1 MSLVVPPID
10 SAEPNREAAK
20 SLLGTFQAVAGTAD
34 AISTTWSGLA
44 SVYSSPEES
53 IVHSAMNKPDNY
65 ARTVQGHADT
75 MYAALDA
82 YATRLEE
89 LQKVREQLVKDIA
102 DHEARVEEASNDTR
116 EKVIARDKHGLPV
129 KMKDNAVDPA
139 LVDEGE
145 ALHGRVT
152 QFVTDLEDAQREC
165 GNKLNATW
173 GGAQFVQADKTHVD
187 NPNVYG
193 TSNDSKRDQA
203 RTGQAPWGSPDVW
216 RLANMEASGNLVR
229 GGVWNSITGS
239 FKDFMDLT
247 GFGGDPGATENK
259 RSGLGKLVGQAW
271 DFFGSLTPGGAL
283 VYAVSPEARERYD
296 KAAEAMGEVAKNMVS
311 WDTWGTD
318 PHGTFGS
325 MLPDVAGLATG
336 AGASKLGFKILGKLS
351 PNLALRIAE
360 LRQLLR
366 LRNIGNWNHDLRDWF
381 QKFGQMS
388 PGSGAAVEL
397 ERLRGVVADGAHGG
411 KSPDGSDATPTVPRQ
426 GAGPIEA
433 GARSGDGAGSG
444 GAGSRGGVRDGS
456 GHGGDGHP
464 RGVEG
469 HGGVRDRDAESR
481 VPRRGD
487 VDHPTVSEESAAARR
502 GGEEYRSPRRA
513 DVDHPGGNEE
523 LPRENV
529 DAAPGRGVSADGESH
544 TPGDGSS
551 SGEAGG
557 RSGGGESDSD
567 SLDSLSQ
574 EKLEQPRAGTRV
586 TPGTTGRP
594 YDPDAP
600 VRETIPAKQWEKES
614 GYKYTQEDVQRT
626 LDNGPRNGDGQPVDH
641 RNGRP
646 LRLVQGD
653 SDRGWVMRYD
663 REAGTW
669 LPENRGLN
677 EGGMPARGEP
687 NSYGYDEN
695 GDLLPYANERPQY
708 TKEQIEKV
716 WTNSR
721 NEQLKQIRNGKLD
734 LPEPGADQM
743 WVRAL
748 DDAADGPD
756 MHVDADGG
764 KWRKVEWRPGE
775 PRDGLWDMGHISKA
789 KYSKLR
795 DQYLSGEI
803 DTKEFLRR
811 YRDSGNYRVEDPMRN
826 RSHIDE

>member
-1 MSLVVPPID
+1 MPLVVPPID
-10 SAEPNREAAK
+10 SAEPIREAAK
-20 SLLGTFQAVAGTAD
+20 SLLGTFQAVAETAD

-102 DHEARVEEASNDTR
+102 DHEARLEVTPKDTGMKVDILPNGMAKPAKDQNNDVGPELLEEA
-116 EKVIARDKHGLPV
+116 
-129 KMKDNAVDPA
+129 NA
-139 LVDEGE
+139 LEQ
-145 ALHGRVT
+145 RVR
-152 QFVTDLEDAQREC
+152 QFVTDVEDAQREC

-173 GGAQFVQADKTHVD
+173 GGAQFVQADKTDVNNQH
-187 NPNVYG
+187 VYG
-193 TSNDSKRDQA
+193 SSFDGKEEATRRGA
-203 RTGQAPWGSPDVW
+203 APWGAPDAW
-216 RLANMEASGNLVR
+216 KYLNGPASGIRTL
-229 GGVWNSITGS
+229 GGAWNSFLGNI
-239 FKDFMDLT
+239 KDLSDLI
-247 GFGGDPGATENK
+247 GIGGDEGATQNK
-259 RSGLGKLVGQAW
+259 RSALLKFGEYAFNYAQNLSPVAPYIRE
-271 DFFGSLTPGGAL
+271 FFPEEQKRYEESSAAMFEAL
-283 VYAVSPEARERYD
+283 KGVISY
-296 KAAEAMGEVAKNMVS
+296 
-311 WDTWGTD
+311 DTWGAD
-318 PHGTFGS
+318 PHGTIGS
-325 MLPDVAGLATG
+325 LAPDVVGAATG
-336 AGASKLGFKILGKLS
+336 GWMGRLGFKMLGKLS
-351 PNLALRIAE
+351 PNLALRISD

-388 PGSGAAVEL
+388 PDSGAAVEL

-426 GAGPIEA
+426 GAGPVEA
-433 GARSGDGAGSG
+433 GVRSGDGAGSG
-444 GAGSRGGVRDGS
+444 GAGSRDGLGYGGGE
-456 GHGGDGHP
+456 HP

-469 HGGVRDRDAESR
+469 HGGVRDRDAEYR

-502 GGEEYRSPRRA
+502 GGEEYRSPRRV

-523 LPRENV
+523 LPRENADV
-529 DAAPGRGVSADGESH
+529 ASGRGVSGDGESRVAA
-544 TPGDGSS
+544 DGSS

-567 SLDSLSQ
+567 LLSQ

-646 LRLVQGD
+646 LRLVQGEN
-653 SDRGWVMRYD
+653 DRGWVMRYD
-663 REAGTW
+663 RESGTW

-708 TKEQIEKV
+708 TKEQIEEV

-721 NEQLKQIRNGKLD
+721 NDQLEAIREGTLD

-756 MHVDADGG
+756 IHVDAKGNR
-764 KWRKVEWRPGE
+764 WRKVEWHPGQ
-775 PRDGLWDMGHISKA
+775 PRDGVWDMGHISEA
-789 KYSKLR
+789 KYSDLR
-795 DQYLSGEI
+795 DRYLSGKISKDKFLE
-803 DTKEFLRR
+803 EFRKA
-811 YRDSGNYRVEDPMRN
+811 DNYRVEDPLRN

>member
-1 MSLVVPPID
+1 VVPPID
-10 SAEPNREAAK
+10 SAEPIREAAK
-20 SLLGTFQAVAGTAD
+20 SLLGTFQAVAETAD

-44 SVYSSPEES
+44 SVYFSPEES

-145 ALHGRVT
+145 ALHGRVM

-229 GGVWNSITGS
+229 GGIWNSITGS

-247 GFGGDPGATENK
+247 GLGGDPGATENK
-259 RSGLGKLVGQAW
+259 RSGLAKLAGQAW
-271 DFFGSLTPGGAL
+271 DFLGGLTPTGAM
-283 VYAVSPEARERYD
+283 VCAVSPEAKERYD

-325 MLPDVAGLATG
+325 MLPDVVGLATG
-336 AGASKLGFKILGKLS
+336 AGASKLGFKMLGKLS
-351 PNLALRIAE
+351 PNLALRISE

-397 ERLRGVVADGAHGG
+397 ERLRGVVANGAHGG

-426 GAGPIEA
+426 GAGPVEA
-433 GARSGDGAGSG
+433 GVRSGDGAGSG
-444 GAGSRGGVRDGS
+444 GGGVRDGS
-456 GHGGDGHP
+456 GHGGGGHP

-469 HGGVRDRDAESR
+469 HGGVRDRDAEYR

-502 GGEEYRSPRRA
+502 GGEEYRTPRRV
-513 DVDHPGGNEE
+513 DVDHPGGNEG
-523 LPRENV
+523 LPRENA
-529 DAAPGRGVSADGESH
+529 DAASGRGVSGDGESRVAA
-544 TPGDGSS
+544 DGSS

-567 SLDSLSQ
+567 FPDSLSQ

-594 YDPDAP
+594 YEPDAP

-646 LRLVQGD
+646 LRLVQGEN
-653 SDRGWVMRYD
+653 DRGWVMRYD
-663 REAGTW
+663 RESGTW

-687 NSYGYDEN
+687 NSYGYDKN

-708 TKEQIEKV
+708 TKEQIEEV

-721 NEQLKQIRNGKLD
+721 NDQLKQIRNGKLD

-756 MHVDADGG
+756 IHVDADQG